1 MEFEFIEDE
10 QVRAK
15 AKAAYEDSIRK
26 VHDGVQAKVDEAV
39 AGLKTKNEELLGE
52 KKKIQERLAQF
63 SEITDPEE
71 AKKALKF
78 LNESEDAQLIRDG
91 RVDELIGKKTAS
103 MQLEHKQKLEEV
115 TAKLEDISKEA
126 TTYKSRYERKLMDDA
141 LRESALRAGIRTE
154 AISDVLLRGSQLFT
168 LGKDGSL
175 EARNEKG
182 ELRKNS
188 EGSVITP
195 AVWLEELKASAP
207 HYWPSS
213 DGAGALGSDFTADGD
228 KMAKLAE
235 LAKKQ
240 QWAAYR
246 KLRDQK

>member
-15 AKAAYEDSIRK
+15 AKAAYEESIRK
-26 VHDGVQAKVDEAV
+26 VNEGIQAKIDEAV
-39 AGLKTKNEELLGE
+39 SGLRAKNEELLGE
-52 KKKIQERLAQF
+52 KKKIQEKLSQF
-63 SEITDPEE
+63 ADITDPQE
-71 AKKALKF
+71 AVKALKF
-78 LNESEDAQLIRDG
+78 LNESEEAQMIRDG
-91 RVDELIGKKTAS
+91 RVDELIGKKTAQ
-103 MQLEHKQKLEEV
+103 MKLDYENQLKEV
-115 TAKLEDISKEA
+115 TAKLEETANQA
-126 TTYKSRYERKLMDDA
+126 TTYKTRYERKLIDDN
-141 LRESALRAGIRTE
+141 LRDAAIRAGIRPE
-154 AISDVLLRGSQLFT
+154 AIADVLLRGSQLFT

-195 AVWLEELKASAP
+195 AVWLEDLKTSAP

-213 DGAGALGSDFTADGD
+213 DGVGASGSSFTADGD
-228 KMAKLAE
+228 KMAKLAD
-235 LAKKQ
+235 LAKKGD
-240 QWAAYR
+240 WAAYR